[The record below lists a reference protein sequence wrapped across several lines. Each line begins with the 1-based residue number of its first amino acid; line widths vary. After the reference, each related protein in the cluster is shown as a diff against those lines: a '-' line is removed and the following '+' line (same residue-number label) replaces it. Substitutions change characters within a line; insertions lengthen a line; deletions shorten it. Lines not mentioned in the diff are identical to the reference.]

1 MAKIYEALKRA
12 EQERKR
18 KAGGGVPD
26 DAVSGRGSLDPA
38 LEAPPSAKPGSGGRG
53 WKWRSAASA
62 PSGDS
67 YAEYNKCRISM
78 LRPDSYVAEQFRTLR
93 TRIDTLASQRPLKSI
108 AIMSPNAGDGKTTA
122 AVNLAA
128 VTAMGMDQRV
138 ALVDCNLRDPSVTRV
153 LGLEPET
160 GLAEILMGEATIEDA
175 LLRIDDPG
183 FDVIPV
189 RAIPANPSE
198 LIGSA
203 AMRHF
208 MESVIQRYDRVF
220 VDTPSALGLPDA
232 RAICEICD
240 GMLVVVRAGET
251 PVEDVQFSL
260 DLVDRRR
267 VLGVILNDDDSS
279 GRVAEL
285 V

>member
-12 EQERKR
+12 ERERKR
-18 KAGGGVPD
+18 KAGGDPE
-26 DAVSGRGSLDPA
+26 DAGSGGASWDPA
-38 LEAPPSAKPGSGGRG
+38 FETPSSAKPGSAGRT
-53 WKWRSAASA
+53 WKWRSSSSA

-67 YAEYNKCRISM
+67 YAEYNKCRIAM
-78 LRPDSYVAEQFRTLR
+78 LRPDSYAAEQFRTLR

-108 AIMSPNAGDGKTTA
+108 AIMSPNARDGKTTA

-128 VTAMGMDQRV
+128 VTAMGVDQRV

-153 LGLEPET
+153 LGLEPRT
-160 GLAEILMGEATIEDA
+160 GLAEILVGEATIEDA
-175 LLRIDDPG
+175 LLRIEDPG

-198 LIGSA
+198 LIGSG
-203 AMRHF
+203 AMLHF

-220 VDTPSALGLPDA
+220 IDTPAALGLPDA
-232 RAICEICD
+232 RAICELCD

-267 VLGVILNDDDSS
+267 VLGVILNDDDS
-279 GRVAEL
+279 GGPAAEL

>member
-18 KAGGGVPD
+18 KAGGSPE
-26 DAVSGRGSLDPA
+26 DAVSGGASRDPA
-38 LEAPPSAKPGSGGRG
+38 FEAPSTAKSGSANRA
-53 WKWRSAASA
+53 WKWRSSSSA

-78 LRPDSYVAEQFRTLR
+78 LRPESYAAEQFRTLR

-138 ALVDCNLRDPSVTRV
+138 ALLDCNLRDPSVTRV
-153 LGLEPET
+153 LGLEPQT
-160 GLAEILMGEATIEDA
+160 GLAEILVGEATIEDA
-175 LLRIDDPG
+175 LLRIEDPG

-198 LIGSA
+198 LIGSG
-203 AMRHF
+203 AMRQF
-208 MESVIQRYDRVF
+208 LESVIQRYDRVF
-220 VDTPSALGLPDA
+220 VDTPPALGLPDA
-232 RAICEICD
+232 RAICELCD

-267 VLGVILNDDDSS
+267 VLGVILNDDES
-279 GRVAEL
+279 GGSTAEL

>member
-18 KAGGGVPD
+18 KAGGDPE
-26 DAVSGRGSLDPA
+26 DAGSGGASWDPA
-38 LEAPPSAKPGSGGRG
+38 FETPPSAKPGSAGRT
-53 WKWRSAASA
+53 WEWRSSSSA

-67 YAEYNKCRISM
+67 YAEYNKCRIAM
-78 LRPDSYVAEQFRTLR
+78 LRPDSYAAEQFRTLR

-108 AIMSPNAGDGKTTA
+108 ALMSPNAKDGKTTA

-128 VTAMGMDQRV
+128 VTAMGVDQRV

-153 LGLEPET
+153 LGLEPRT
-160 GLAEILMGEATIEDA
+160 GLAEILVGEATIEDA
-175 LLRIDDPG
+175 LLRIEDPG

-198 LIGSA
+198 LIGSG
-203 AMRHF
+203 AMLHF

-220 VDTPSALGLPDA
+220 IDTPAALGLPDA
-232 RAICEICD
+232 RAICELCD

-267 VLGVILNDDDSS
+267 VLGVILNDDDSGGS
-279 GRVAEL
+279 TVEL

>member
-18 KAGGGVPD
+18 KAGG
-26 DAVSGRGSLDPA
+26 DPA
-38 LEAPPSAKPGSGGRG
+38 EGFPGGAAPDPAFGASAPAKSEATSRSWR
-53 WKWRSAASA
+53 WRSAASA

-67 YAEYNKCRISM
+67 YAEYNKCRIAM
-78 LRPDSYVAEQFRTLR
+78 LRPESYAAEQFRTLR

-108 AIMSPNAGDGKTTA
+108 AFMSPNAGDGKTTA

-128 VTAMGMDQRV
+128 VTAMAVDQRV
-138 ALVDCNLRDPSVTRV
+138 ALLDCNLRDPSVTRV

-160 GLAEILMGEATIEDA
+160 GLAEVLVGEATIEDA
-175 LLRIDDPG
+175 LLRVEEPG
-183 FDVIPV
+183 FDVIAV

-198 LIGSA
+198 LIGSG
-203 AMRHF
+203 AMRQF

-220 VDTPSALGLPDA
+220 VDTPPALGLPDA
-232 RAICEICD
+232 RAICELCD

-279 GRVAEL
+279 GSLAEL